1 MNLHHQN
8 NEDFEAL
15 IELAS
20 QKFNLP
26 FSAVRRDYFITQIL
40 YNISVSEFFDCVVF
54 KGGTSL
60 SKCFPNSIERFSE
73 DIDLT
78 FIPEEGMSDKQISKR
93 LKVIE
98 ETLIGHG
105 KFEKINEERNNR
117 NKSSFVWFFD
127 DQKDT
132 ERIKLEIGSEVRPHP
147 FTEKTLKSYIHEYL
161 ESIEAHE
168 AINDFELKTVRI
180 NVLDIERT
188 FVDKLMSI
196 KRHALCGT
204 LPSKVR
210 HIYDLVKLIDMNE
223 IQNLLENKD
232 DLKDIIRL
240 TKETDSN
247 YLEKRDI
254 PEQYN
259 PIEAYDFDSW
269 KDRFK
274 DDVKFN
280 YEALHKT
287 LLYTDQ
293 QQSWK
298 EVYRVFNEI
307 DQVLKDIGE

>member
-1 MNLHHQN
+1 M
-8 NEDFEAL
+8 
-15 IELAS
+15 
-20 QKFNLP
+20 
-26 FSAVRRDYFITQIL
+26 L
-40 YNISVSEFFDCVVF
+40 YF

-98 ETLIGHG
+98 ETLIGQG
-105 KFEKINEERNNR
+105 KFEKINGERNNR

-127 DQKDT
+127 DQIDT

-147 FTEKTLKSYIHEYL
+147 FTEKTLKSYIHEFL
-161 ESIEAHE
+161 ESIEADE

-196 KRHALCGT
+196 KRHALSGT

-210 HIYDLVKLIDMNE
+210 HIYDVVKLIDMDE

-232 DLKDIIRL
+232 DLRDIIRL
-240 TKETDSN
+240 TKETDSK

-259 PIEAYDFDSW
+259 PIEAYDFGSW
-269 KDRFK
+269 KDRFT
-274 DDVKFN
+274 DDVKSN

-298 EVYRVFNEI
+298 EVYRVFNKI